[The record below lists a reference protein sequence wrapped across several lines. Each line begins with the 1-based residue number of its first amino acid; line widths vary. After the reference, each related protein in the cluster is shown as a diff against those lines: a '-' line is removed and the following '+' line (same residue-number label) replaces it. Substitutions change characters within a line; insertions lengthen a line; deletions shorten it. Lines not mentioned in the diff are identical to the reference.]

1 MKLTVNTIVGA
12 GIFFALFT
20 IASCKKD
27 ASQQTTATVTTA
39 ESTTM
44 SQENAEVEGDD
55 DDVTEIGL
63 SAGADL
69 EVAAKATTEAG
80 FSAPGGNLGARLDLF
95 ADLYFK
101 LGPCATLSVFP
112 ADSTFPKTVT
122 IDYGTAGC
130 VCRDGKL
137 RKGIIKLNF
146 TAPIRRSGAVLT
158 ITFQDYYVNRKH
170 VEGIKTITNLSAD
183 GAVKYSIEI
192 KDGKISWPNGRWFTH
207 TSLKTVTQIE
217 GMATR
222 TVRDD
227 VYSIRV
233 HAENKYA
240 NGTTVIRDTRE
251 PLIKPVACQW
261 IVKGILKIT
270 INDAIFNID
279 FGTGDCDNKAILTNT
294 QTNTSVEI
302 ILP

>member
-1 MKLTVNTIVGA
+1 MKMTFNACVGA
-12 GIFFALFT
+12 GLLMALFT

-27 ASQQTTATVTTA
+27 ASQQTTTA
-39 ESTTM
+39 VSNEEATTM
-44 SQENAEVEGDD
+44 SQENAEAEGDY

-80 FSAPGGNLGARLDLF
+80 FNAAGGNLGARLDLF

-101 LGPCATLSVFP
+101 LGPCATLTVSP
-112 ADSTFPKTVT
+112 NDSTFPKTVT

-130 VCRDGKL
+130 LCRDGKF
-137 RKGIIKLNF
+137 RRGIITLNF
-146 TAPIRRSGAVLT
+146 TAPIRRAGAVLT

-170 VEGIKTITNLSAD
+170 VEGVKIITNLRAD
-183 GAVKYSIEI
+183 GAIKYSVQV

-207 TSLKTVTQIE
+207 TSLKTVTQIQ
-217 GMATR
+217 GMDTR

-227 VYSIRV
+227 VYSIDV

-240 NGTTVIRDTRE
+240 NGTTVVRDTKE
-251 PLIKPVACQW
+251 PLIKPVACEW
-261 IVKGILKIT
+261 IVKGILKIK
-270 INDAIFNID
+270 INNATFYID
-279 FGTGDCDNKAILTNT
+279 FGNGNCDNKAVLTNV
-294 QTNTSVEI
+294 QINASIDI